1 LAQILALLSLLKKL
15 MLKELGS
22 VSSVRFN
29 NFLFC
34 ILLIL
39 SASGGTLKVKFW
51 STFFFQIVLL
61 APLLVTFSVDTQHRL
76 PPERAAT
83 WPLTGR
89 ERLLLSSVSF
99 ALNPLFVV
107 LFFGYLFWMGLAAA
121 LFFVL
126 LALIVHTTVFA
137 VSRLPFKLRIPAS
150 LGLSRAPFEVG
161 GIAQEMWRELQGTLD
176 FWVALLIAVI
186 GTLYR
191 LFGRAP
197 EPTAFPVLS
206 LVVGIAMSTV
216 AQRMQRLDEG
226 RALLRYRLLPIAGW
240 KLLVTQDMTF
250 LIPLAVMVSLL
261 SLRTGVS
268 FVSADYWL
276 SCGPLEIRRS
286 ILAVLASLILDTQI
300 CSTLM
305 SHCGRGRT
313 FWKAMKLLHCSE
325 DRQAFKY
332 RAASWSP
339 DLIDTVDFY

>member
-1 LAQILALLSLLKKL
+1 MAQILALLSLLKKL

-22 VSSVRFN
+22 VSSVRTN

-39 SASGGTLKVKFW
+39 SASGGTLRVKFW

-76 PPERAAT
+76 PPERVAT

-137 VSRLPFKLRIPAS
+137 VSRLPFILRIPAS
-150 LGLSRAPFEVG
+150 LGLSRARFEVG

-176 FWVALLIAVI
+176 FWVAVLIAVI

-191 LFGRAP
+191 LFWAGTRAHSISC
-197 EPTAFPVLS
+197 A
-206 LVVGIAMSTV
+206 VV
-216 AQRMQRLDEG
+216 
-226 RALLRYRLLPIAGW
+226 
-240 KLLVTQDMTF
+240 
-250 LIPLAVMVSLL
+250 
-261 SLRTGVS
+261 
-268 FVSADYWL
+268 
-276 SCGPLEIRRS
+276 SCGYSNEHGC
-286 ILAVLASLILDTQI
+286 AT
-300 CSTLM
+300 
-305 SHCGRGRT
+305 H
-313 FWKAMKLLHCSE
+313 
-325 DRQAFKY
+325 
-332 RAASWSP
+332 AAP
-339 DLIDTVDFY
+339 G

>member
-22 VSSVRFN
+22 VSSVRTN

-39 SASGGTLKVKFW
+39 TASGGTLRVKFW

-76 PPERAAT
+76 PPERVAT

-137 VSRLPFKLRIPAS
+137 VSRLPFILRIPAS
-150 LGLSRAPFEVG
+150 LGLSRARFEVG

-176 FWVALLIAVI
+176 FWVAVLIAVI

-268 FVSADYWL
+268 FGLVA
-276 SCGPLEIRRS
+276 
-286 ILAVLASLILDTQI
+286 LAVGRYPSL
-300 CSTLM
+300 
-305 SHCGRGRT
+305 
-313 FWKAMKLLHCSE
+313 
-325 DRQAFKY
+325 
-332 RAASWSP
+332 RAGEPA
-339 DLIDTVDFY
+339 